1 MAEEK
6 MFSVRIDADTLE
18 KIQKIAKREERS
30 VSYIIRQA
38 CKEYVKR
45 EK

>member
-6 MFSVRIDADTLE
+6 MFSIRIDAETLE

-30 VSYIIRQA
+30 VSYIIRRA
-38 CKEYVKR
+38 CKEFVKR

>member
-1 MAEEK
+1 MDGE
-6 MFSVRIDADTLE
+6 TLE
-18 KIQKIAKREERS
+18 KIQKIAKREDRS
-30 VSYIIRQA
+30 VSYIICEA

>member
-1 MAEEK
+1 MAVEK
-6 MFSVRIDADTLE
+6 MFSIRIDLETLD